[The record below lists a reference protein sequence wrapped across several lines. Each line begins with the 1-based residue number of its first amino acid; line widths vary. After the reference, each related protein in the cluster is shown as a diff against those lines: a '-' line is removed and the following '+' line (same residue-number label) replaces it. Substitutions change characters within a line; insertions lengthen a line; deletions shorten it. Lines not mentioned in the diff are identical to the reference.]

1 MEVKANMLKHAKPEK
16 PVSVAYTSTDK
27 KAEYEMDVRGR
38 TMKETEELLDSQ
50 IEAAI
55 LKNMSSF
62 SIIHGYGDGILQ
74 RGVHE
79 YLKKN
84 RFVKDYRFALPEDG
98 GMGKTYVMLSSSQEA
113 GR

>member
-1 MEVKANMLKHAKPEK
+1 MNMLKHAKPEK
-16 PVSVAYTSTDK
+16 AVSVSYTSTDR
-27 KAEYEMDVRGR
+27 KAQYEMDVRGK
-38 TMKETEELLDSQ
+38 TLKETEELLDDQ
-50 IEAAI
+50 IEVAL
-55 LKNMSSF
+55 LKNMTSF
-62 SIIHGYGDGILQ
+62 SIIHGFGDGILQ

-98 GMGKTYVMLSSSQEA
+98 GMGKTYVMLSSPEA